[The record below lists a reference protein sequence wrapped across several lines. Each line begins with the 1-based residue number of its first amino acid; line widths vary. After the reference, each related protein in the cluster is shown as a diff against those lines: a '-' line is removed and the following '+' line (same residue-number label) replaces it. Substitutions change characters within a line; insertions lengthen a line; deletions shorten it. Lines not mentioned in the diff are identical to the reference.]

1 MQYNARMPDNDHNPP
16 REDGK
21 PPILDYFNAQ
31 AMQKANQKA
40 GRWFSRVAITII
52 CVFGALFLIA
62 GLIPPRPARERANR
76 VHCASN
82 LRQIGQALALYY
94 IDYKC
99 YPQTLYDPTKPLG
112 NGFTGAGVVDPFG
125 PGGPAVNDPTAAM
138 FLLVKTMQLDVA
150 VFRCPSSNQ
159 DKDTFTV
166 NNVTYTSQQRS
177 NFTGPKN
184 LSYSFT
190 NMYPSTAAMKLG
202 YKWSPNVTADF
213 AIAADRNDADPK
225 AFVGVTSASPQS
237 QQRKLNSHNH
247 GQDGQNVL
255 YNDGHVDWVQTPWV
269 GAYKDNIY
277 TSAAVDAAGNQLDP
291 AASTPLWPDPQ
302 GDLDTVLV
310 PRKGNGF

>member
-1 MQYNARMPDNDHNPP
+1 MPVDNQNPP
-16 REDGK
+16 RENEK
-21 PPILDYFNAQ
+21 PPILDYFNPQ
-31 AMQKANQKA
+31 AANRKA
-40 GRWFSRVAITII
+40 GRWLTKIVIRII
-52 CVFGALFLIA
+52 CGLGVLFLLSMVIA
-62 GLIPPRPARERANR
+62 LPIIRNRAHR
-76 VHCASN
+76 TTCASN
-82 LRQIGQALALYY
+82 LREIGQSLGLY
-94 IDYKC
+94 ISCNKDY
-99 YPQTLYDPTKPLG
+99 PRTIYDPNKPMG
-112 NGFTGAGVVDPFG
+112 NGFTGAAAADSFG
-125 PGGPAVNDPTAAM
+125 PGGPAVNDPTATM
-138 FLLVKTMQLDVA
+138 FMLVKMTCLDPGA
-150 VFRCPSSNQ
+150 CPSSRQ
-159 DKDTFTV
+159 
-166 NNVTYTSQQRS
+166 VTDALALNGTYPNGQRS
-177 NFTGPKN
+177 NFTSPNN

-190 NMYPSTAAMKLG
+190 NMYPGTAAVKLG